1 MGEVNIPPPPAM
13 GARQTPSPR
22 NRVKGYC
29 DNVIVNIKPI
39 YLNKHV
45 FLCVF
50 FSIVTKKKYYLSS
63 LGARDGFIQP
73 IFTKNR
79 TYQNFRDK
87 RLVRPESKCQN

>member
-13 GARQTPSPR
+13 GARETPSPR
-22 NRVKGYC
+22 NRTKSYC

-39 YLNKHV
+39 YLNKHM

-50 FSIVTKKKYYLSS
+50 FSIVIKKKYYLST

-73 IFTKNR
+73 IFTKGL
-79 TYQNFRDK
+79 TA
-87 RLVRPESKCQN
+87 LVCKSDIID